1 MAATIKLQLLRC
13 SVTLMLMVSCA
24 NAAVASGRS
33 LPDASAT
40 PALLIQLP
48 PEKVLAGS
56 RFRLTFQVGT
66 AGDPVSRLFGV
77 GFELNYTN
85 GRYLRLVDNSI
96 AAGPFLEPNTYTF
109 IKHEPGRNLISLA
122 VSRKLGATGV
132 AGRGEILSLAF
143 EVSTDAPPGTTLC
156 FSLGAIAANDSAGAA
171 LALQAGPPACLTVAD
186 LSIEVTPNPFTP
198 NDDGRNDRVEFRRE
212 GGIPPEWRIAILDRS
227 ARLVRRLQAGQNFW
241 DGTNDSQQRVL
252 PDIYLY
258 LIQDGET
265 IVKRGVI
272 ALVR

>member
-1 MAATIKLQLLRC
+1 MAATIRHRLLR
-13 SVTLMLMVSCA
+13 SSMAVMWMLCCA
-24 NAAVASGRS
+24 NATMAFAGSR
-33 LPDASAT
+33 PDAGAT

-48 PEKVLAGS
+48 SEKVLAGS
-56 RFRLTFQVGT
+56 RFRLAFQAGT

-77 GFELNYTN
+77 AFEVNYTN

-96 AAGPFLEPNTYTF
+96 AAGPLLEPNTYTF
-109 IKHEPGRNLISLA
+109 LKHEPGRSLISLA
-122 VSRKLGATGV
+122 VSRKLGAAGV
-132 AGRGEILSLAF
+132 SGYGEILTLAF
-143 EVSTDAPPGTTLC
+143 EVSGDAPPGTSLC

-171 LALQAGPPACLTVAD
+171 LALQAGPTVCLTIAD

-212 GGIPPEWRIAILDRS
+212 GGIPPDWRIAILDRS
-227 ARLVRRLQAGQNFW
+227 ARLVRRLQAGQDFW
-241 DGTNDSQQRVL
+241 DGRNESQQLVL